1 MCSADVRQR
10 VVRPSW
16 WAWVVV
22 LFLPALALAQI
33 SVEYQTLTLVE
44 SAYLYSGL
52 ALQSI
57 LRLSS
62 LRQLPQI
69 IIACSIVWLV
79 YRRMTTAQPQPL
91 AGVVAYVV
99 SCSVIL
105 VLFWPEAAPKF
116 FTPLTTRVFP
126 GAVTSY
132 VAQRN
137 FMTVDNAGASRLVP
151 ASLVTAGG
159 APVPRFFDLLLR
171 VATTVPLRLA
181 ERIDPGG
188 LERPFQRIPALD
200 ELMNQDVP
208 DSLTSLMPD
217 FANLCYKPAAMRA
230 VQNPGLTV
238 EDLVPWSTGMGTIL
252 SGINISTESGII
264 ATAKKYLPSLF
275 GGTTVTDCKAL
286 YDGMQASVST
296 FLGGEATQQSSN
308 KQQQYLDVLGMT
320 AQSQAQFFVHRE
332 LQKHLT
338 PAVNDPNRVVNY
350 RRAVDAAS
358 FVTGAVGG
366 FDLTAWGKSTAGQVE
381 KQLDRISRF
390 LGTASFLVHWAPYIV
405 GFGIFTTLS
414 FFPIVLIWSLFP
426 GQHFKPLVNYF
437 LLLVFMCSTPLWWAM
452 VNVGANLAHNNFSP
466 GVAWFA
472 AIPGWGAANQAY
484 VIVSVVGIV
493 MVPIIQAILLFGT
506 WRAIG
511 GIWHG

>member
-22 LFLPALALAQI
+22 LFLPALALAQV

-52 ALQSI
+52 AMQSI

-69 IIACSIVWLV
+69 IIACGIVWLV

-91 AGVVAYVV
+91 TGVVAYVV

-105 VLFWPEAAPKF
+105 VLFWPEAAPTF

-137 FMTVDNAGASRLVP
+137 VMTIDNAAASRLVP

-171 VATTVPLRLA
+171 VATTVPLTLGEA
-181 ERIDPGG
+181 IDPGG
-188 LERPFQRIPALD
+188 LERPFDKIPALD

-208 DSLTSLMPD
+208 DSLTGLMPD
-217 FANLCYKPAAMRA
+217 FANHCYKPAALRA

-238 EDLVPWSTGMGTIL
+238 EDLVPWSVGMGTIL

-264 ATAKKYLPSLF
+264 ATAKQYLPSLF
-275 GGTTVTDCKAL
+275 GATTVTNCKAL
-286 YDGMQASVST
+286 YDGMQANVST
-296 FLGGEATQQSSN
+296 FLGGETTQQSSN

-358 FVTGAVGG
+358 FATGAVGG

-405 GFGIFTTLS
+405 GFGIFATLT

-426 GQHFKPLVNYF
+426 GQHFKPIVNYF

-511 GIWHG
+511 GIWHA

>member
-1 MCSADVRQR
+1 MRNADIRQR
-10 VVRPSW
+10 ALWPSL
-16 WAWVVV
+16 WACVAV

-52 ALQSI
+52 AMQSV

-69 IIACSIVWLV
+69 IIASSVVWLV
-79 YRRMTTAQPQPL
+79 YKRMTTAQPQPL

-99 SCSVIL
+99 SCTIIV

-137 FMTVDNAGASRLVP
+137 SMTVDNAETSRLVP
-151 ASLVTAGG
+151 ARLVTAGG

-171 VATTVPLRLA
+171 VATTVPLRLGR
-181 ERIDPGG
+181 EIDPGG
-188 LERPFQRIPALD
+188 LERPFERIPALD

-208 DSLTSLMPD
+208 DSLTGLMPD
-217 FANLCYKPAAMRA
+217 FANHCYKPGLLRAAK
-230 VQNPGLTV
+230 NPGLTL

-252 SGINISTESGII
+252 SGINISTQSGLL
-264 ATAKKYLPSLF
+264 ANLQQYLPSLF
-275 GGTTVTDCKAL
+275 GGTPVTNCKAL
-286 YDGMQASVST
+286 YDGMQADVSN
-296 FLGGEATQQSSN
+296 FLGGEATQQSST
-308 KQQQYLDVLGMT
+308 KQLQYQTVLQMT
-320 AQSQAQFFVHRE
+320 ANQQAQFFVHRE

-358 FVTGAVGG
+358 FATGAVGG
-366 FDLTAWGKSTAGQVE
+366 FDLAAWGKSTAGQVE

-390 LGTASFLVHWAPYIV
+390 LGMASFLVHWAPYIV
-405 GFGIFTTLS
+405 GFGIFATLS

-472 AIPGWGAANQAY
+472 AIPGWGTANQAY

-493 MVPIIQAILLFGT
+493 MVPVIQAILLFGT

>member
-1 MCSADVRQR
+1 MRNADIRQR
-10 VVRPSW
+10 ALWPSL
-16 WAWVVV
+16 WACVAV

-52 ALQSI
+52 AMQSI

-69 IIACSIVWLV
+69 IIACGVVWLV
-79 YRRMTTAQPQPL
+79 YKRMTTAQPQPL
-91 AGVVAYVV
+91 AGVVAYVI

-137 FMTVDNAGASRLVP
+137 FMTVDSAETSRLVP

-171 VATTVPLRLA
+171 VATSVPLRLGR
-181 ERIDPGG
+181 EIDPNG

-208 DSLTSLMPD
+208 DSLTGLMPD
-217 FANLCYKPAAMRA
+217 FANLCYKPGLLRA
-230 VQNPGLTV
+230 GKNPGLTL
-238 EDLVPWSTGMGTIL
+238 EDLVPWSVDMGTIL
-252 SGINISTESGII
+252 SGINVSTQSGLLANIQQ
-264 ATAKKYLPSLF
+264 YLPSLF
-275 GGTTVTDCKAL
+275 GGTPVTNCKAL
-286 YDGMQASVST
+286 YDGMQADVSN
-296 FLGGEATQQSSN
+296 FLGGEATQQSST
-308 KQQQYLDVLGMT
+308 KQQQYQTVLQMT
-320 AQSQAQFFVHRE
+320 ASQQAQFFVHRE

-350 RRAVDAAS
+350 RRAVDVAS
-358 FVTGAVGG
+358 FATGAVGG
-366 FDLTAWGKSTAGQVE
+366 FDLTALGKSTAGQVE

-390 LGTASFLVHWAPYIV
+390 LGMASFLVHWAPYIV
-405 GFGIFTTLS
+405 GFGIFATLS

-426 GQHFKPLVNYF
+426 GQHFKPIVNYF

-493 MVPIIQAILLFGT
+493 MVPIIQSILLFGT

-511 GIWHG
+511 GIWHA

>member
-22 LFLPALALAQI
+22 LFLPALALAQV

-62 LRQLPQI
+62 LRQLPQV
-69 IIACSIVWLV
+69 IIACGVVWLL

-105 VLFWPEAAPKF
+105 MLFWPEAAPKF

-126 GAVTSY
+126 GSVTSY
-132 VAQRN
+132 VAERN
-137 FMTVDNAGASRLVP
+137 AMTVDSAETSRLVP

-181 ERIDPGG
+181 ETIDPGG
-188 LERPFQRIPALD
+188 IERPFQRIPALD

-208 DSLTSLMPD
+208 DSLTGLMPD

-238 EDLVPWSTGMGTIL
+238 EGLVPWSTGMGTIL
-252 SGINISTESGII
+252 SGINFSTESGII

-275 GGTTVTDCKAL
+275 GGTTVTNCKAL

-296 FLGGEATQQSSN
+296 FLGGETTQQSSN

-358 FVTGAVGG
+358 FVTGAAGG

-493 MVPIIQAILLFGT
+493 MVPIVQAILLFGT

>member
-10 VVRPSW
+10 VVWPSLW
-16 WAWVVV
+16 VCVVV

-33 SVEYQTLTLVE
+33 SVQYQTLTLVE

-52 ALQSI
+52 AMQSV

-62 LRQLPQI
+62 LRQLPQVIVGCGI
-69 IIACSIVWLV
+69 IWLV
-79 YRRMTTAQPQPL
+79 YRRMTTAHPQPL
-91 AGVVAYVV
+91 AGVVAYVI

-105 VLFWPEAAPKF
+105 MLFWPEAAPRF
-116 FTPLTTRVFP
+116 FQPLVTRVFP

-137 FMTVDNAGASRLVP
+137 AMSVDSAGTSGLVP

-171 VATTVPLRLA
+171 VVTTVPLTLG
-181 ERIDPGG
+181 ETIDSGG
-188 LERPFQRIPALD
+188 LGRPFEKIPALD

-208 DSLTSLMPD
+208 DSLTGLMPD
-217 FANLCYKPAAMRA
+217 FAEYCYKPAALRA
-230 VQNPGLTV
+230 VQSSGLTV
-238 EDLVPWSTGMGTIL
+238 EDLAPWSAGMGTIL

-264 ATAKKYLPSLF
+264 ATAKQYLPSIF
-275 GGTTVTDCKAL
+275 GGTAVTNCKTL
-286 YDGMQASVST
+286 YDSMQANVSN
-296 FLGGEATQQSSN
+296 FLGGEATQQSST
-308 KQQQYLDVLGMT
+308 KQLQYQTVLQMT
-320 AQSQAQFFVHRE
+320 ANQQAQFFVHRE
-332 LQKHLT
+332 LQRHLT
-338 PAVNDPNRVVNY
+338 PRVNDPNRVVNY
-350 RRAVDAAS
+350 RRAVDLAS
-358 FVTGAVGG
+358 FTTGAVGG
-366 FDLTAWGKSTAGQVE
+366 FDLTAWGKSTAGQLE

-405 GFGIFTTLS
+405 GIGIFATLT
-414 FFPIVLIWSLFP
+414 FFPIVLLWSLFP
-426 GQHFKPLVNYF
+426 GQHFKPIVNYF

-452 VNVGANLAHNNFSP
+452 VNVAANLAHNNFSP
-466 GVAWFA
+466 GVAWFQ

-484 VIVSVVGIV
+484 VIVTVVGIV
-493 MVPIIQAILLFGT
+493 MVPVVQAILLFGT

-511 GIWHG
+511 GIWHA

>member
-1 MCSADVRQR
+1 MRKADIRHRAV
-10 VVRPSW
+10 
-16 WAWVVV
+16 WASLWAGVVV

-33 SVEYQTLTLVE
+33 SVQYQTLTLVE

-52 ALQSI
+52 ALQSV

-62 LRQLPQI
+62 LRQLPQV
-69 IIACSIVWLV
+69 IIASGVVWLM
-79 YRRMTTAQPQPL
+79 YRRMTTAHPQPL
-91 AGVVAYVV
+91 AGVVAYVI

-105 VLFWPEAAPKF
+105 MLFWPEAAPRF
-116 FTPLTTRVFP
+116 FQPLVTRVFP

-137 FMTVDNAGASRLVP
+137 AMGVDSAGTSGLVP
-151 ASLVTAGG
+151 ASLATAGG

-171 VATTVPLRLA
+171 VATTVPLTLG
-181 ERIDPGG
+181 ETIDPGG
-188 LERPFQRIPALD
+188 LARPFEKIPALD

-208 DSLTSLMPD
+208 DSLTGLMPD
-217 FANLCYKPAAMRA
+217 FAAYCYKPAAMRA

-238 EDLVPWSTGMGTIL
+238 EDLVPWSAGMGTLL
-252 SGINISTESGII
+252 SGINFSTESGII
-264 ATAKKYLPSLF
+264 ATAREYLPSVF
-275 GGTTVTDCKAL
+275 GGTAVTNCKAL
-286 YDGMQASVST
+286 YDGMQANVS
-296 FLGGEATQQSSN
+296 FVLGGEATQQGST
-308 KQQQYLDVLGMT
+308 KQLQYQTVLQMT
-320 AQSQAQFFVHRE
+320 ANQQAQFFVHRE
-332 LQKHLT
+332 LQRHLA

-350 RRAVDAAS
+350 RRAVDTAS
-358 FVTGAVGG
+358 FVTGAAGG
-366 FDLTAWGKSTAGQVE
+366 FDLTAWGKSTAGQLG

-405 GFGIFTTLS
+405 GIGLFATLS

-426 GQHFKPLVNYF
+426 GQHFKPIVNYF

-452 VNVGANLAHNNFSP
+452 VNVAANLAHNHFSP
-466 GVAWFA
+466 GVAWFQ

-511 GIWHG
+511 GIWHA